1 MESFNDFRSPIDEE
15 PESPPADGIEV
26 EEMEV
31 ENISLEGNAE
41 DSDNGRGE
49 GGGGIIGW
57 GNSYPCEIS
66 DFMIRFLHV
75 NC

>member
-41 DSDNGRGE
+41 DSDNGRGR
-49 GGGGIIGW
+49 GW
-57 GNSYPCEIS
+57 RNNRVGNGYPCEIS

>member
-49 GGGGIIGW
+49 GVA
-57 GNSYPCEIS
+57 E
-66 DFMIRFLHV
+66 
-75 NC
+75 